1 MVKDNYDSLPIL
13 PWLIAETT
21 ASRPYEGIEWS
32 LQVRNSREVE
42 RVEALRQKMTAE
54 DIQDFAD
61 WVDDR
66 CRLAYKKKVKWFMDC
81 ANSKSNRGRDQLY
94 VWISHWLCSW
104 LSSPKK
110 RDSVYD

>member
-1 MVKDNYDSLPIL
+1 MNKDNYDSLPIL

-81 ANSKSNRGRDQLY
+81 ANSKSNRGRDQMY
-94 VWISHWLCSW
+94 IWISHWLCSW

-110 RDSVYD
+110 RHSVYD